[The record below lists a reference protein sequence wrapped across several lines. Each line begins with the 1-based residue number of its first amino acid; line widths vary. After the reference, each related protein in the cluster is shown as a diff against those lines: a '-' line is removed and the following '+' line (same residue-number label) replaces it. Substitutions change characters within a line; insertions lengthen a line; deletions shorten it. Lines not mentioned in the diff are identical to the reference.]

1 MTERDAMELQS
12 DKAMSVKGIYLTICK
27 LVRLLISN
35 IMRMSCQNLKFLS
48 LNIMIITNN

>member
-1 MTERDAMELQS
+1 MTERDAMGLQS

-35 IMRMSCQNLKFLS
+35 IMSKFKIFEFKY
-48 LNIMIITNN
+48 NDNNK